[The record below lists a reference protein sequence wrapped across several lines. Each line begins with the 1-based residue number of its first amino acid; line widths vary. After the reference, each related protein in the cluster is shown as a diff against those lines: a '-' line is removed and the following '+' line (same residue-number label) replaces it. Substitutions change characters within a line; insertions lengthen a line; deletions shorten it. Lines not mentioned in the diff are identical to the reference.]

1 MVGIHEEKGAIR
13 MSSTAALVLWLFVI
27 FLGIAFGAGVY
38 EHQIVVPR
46 WITASA

>member
-27 FLGIAFGAGVY
+27 LGIAFGAGVY